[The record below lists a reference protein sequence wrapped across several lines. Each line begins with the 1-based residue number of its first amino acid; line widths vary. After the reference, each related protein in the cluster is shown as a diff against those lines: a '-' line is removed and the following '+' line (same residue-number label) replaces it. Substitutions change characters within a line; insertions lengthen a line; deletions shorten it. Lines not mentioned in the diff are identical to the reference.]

1 MATTDS
7 GIPVVKGNVVNY
19 TPRGISTPG
28 SDLGSNVQTLADAL
42 NTKGFQGDAMIFDNF
57 RCRLKELGGM
67 FEDLLEDG
75 FGLGDLFD
83 SIKEP
88 DLSALGDVLS
98 ALNPLNILKNLEN
111 LSVEGLLSGIGSIIE
126 GSLNFITGI
135 VEGVFSQIESAMKG
149 IGSMFDEFGDRLG
162 NLDQFI
168 SNTIQGIVSGVT
180 DAIGHIG
187 GAIENVI
194 SALTA
199 PCPGDVVSPTNK
211 VNSDIVANKALF
223 ESQIEK
229 VKGNIVTID
238 ESGHTTGKIQNIT
251 EKAVKKFAPNVIPL
265 VAPGSPGNTGVIGV
279 DGKISSSREDTEHE
293 KVKTEVIEKTTK
305 DVATY
310 LSSPPKPVETKS
322 SNDIFAPK
330 PECESKWD
338 AFDKM
343 YSTILNDIS
352 RIGRE
357 YKTIMEFYLH
367 VIHRDEEFYYV
378 HPDSEKKLAEVMIER
393 LSSIITNSESAVTL
407 YDEYNNCL
415 PESSRPVYTSRV
427 TEMREYVKGL
437 KRFFSGEGKY
447 KSFDPDDW
455 SMNVKKTDII
465 YPEIIN
471 KIREA

>member
-19 TPRGISTPG
+19 TPRAISTPG
-28 SDLGSNVQTLADAL
+28 SDLGSNVQTLASAL
-42 NTKGFQGDAMIFDNF
+42 NAKGFQGDAMIFDNF

-135 VEGVFSQIESAMKG
+135 VEGVFNQIESAMKG
-149 IGSMFDEFGDRLG
+149 IGSMFDEFGERLG

-251 EKAVKKFAPNVIPL
+251 EKAVKKFAPKVIPL
-265 VAPGSPGNTGVIGV
+265 GAPGIPGNAGVIGH
-279 DGKISSSREDTEHE
+279 DGKISSSREDIEHE

-305 DVATY
+305 DVATH
-310 LSSPPKPVETKS
+310 LANPAKPVEMNSDS
-322 SNDIFAPK
+322 SIFTPK
-330 PECESKWD
+330 PECESKQD
-338 AFDKM
+338 AFDRI
-343 YSTILNDIS
+343 YSDIQNDIQ
-352 RIGRE
+352 RIGRR
-357 YKTIMEFYLH
+357 YDTIMEYYLH
-367 VIHRDEEFYYV
+367 IIHREEEFYYV
-378 HPDSEKKLAEVMIER
+378 YSNSSVKLSENTIEL
-393 LSSIITNSESAVTL
+393 LSGIIANSTPAVAL
-407 YDEYNNCL
+407 YEEYNNCK
-415 PESSRPVYTSRV
+415 PSQSSRDI
-427 TEMREYVKGL
+427 EMGDYVKEL
-437 KRFFSGEGKY
+437 ESFFSGDGKY
-447 KSFDPDDW
+447 KDFDPSDW
-455 SMNVKKTDII
+455 SMNVGKDDIV
-465 YPEIIN
+465 YPEIID
-471 KIREA
+471 KISESAS